1 MTGKKGRR
9 AWVNL
14 SYTKYR
20 KASSGGPVKRARDV
34 MKEFME
40 SFTYSDCASGS
51 MDTISIV
58 LNNSDSRFSKGW
70 MPGKR
75 DSMAAF
81 IVTDSWDGIQ
91 KQKMRCGTF
100 MVDKIRFSGPP
111 AICEI
116 GGICAPE
123 TTSFRTAERSKTWKK
138 ATLKGIASTVADKY
152 KLGLVFTGSDVNI
165 GTVEQ
170 SWETDYSFL
179 YKTAEEYG
187 YGIKIYR
194 NKILVY
200 DIAEMEDAEPS
211 GTIHKYQVTGG
222 YDWET
227 VMSGTYTGAKIRY
240 TNDDGREVS
249 CIVGK
254 GPRWLHVSGSAD
266 NITQA
271 KKLAAARVNNE
282 NRGTTT
288 ISLEIRGS
296 IKCFATSTVMLKGF
310 NRLSGKYF
318 IDEAEHRVDG
328 SGGYTTHLS
337 MHKVQRRIT
346 A

>member
-1 MTGKKGRR
+1 MADKTGRR

-14 SYTKYR
+14 SYTGYR
-20 KASSGGPVKRARDV
+20 KTSSGGPVKRARDV

-40 SFTYSDCASGS
+40 SFTYSDCATGS
-51 MDTISIV
+51 MDTISVV

-81 IVTDSWDGIQ
+81 IVTDNWESCK
-91 KQKMRCGTF
+91 KQKMCCGTF
-100 MVDKIRFSGPP
+100 IVDKIHFSGPP
-111 AICEI
+111 GICEI
-116 GGICAPE
+116 GAICAPE
-123 TTSFRTAERSKTWKK
+123 TTSFRTAERDKTWKK
-138 ATLKGIASTVADKY
+138 ATLKGIAGTIADKY
-152 KLGLVFTGSDVNI
+152 KLGLVFMGRDINTGTI
-165 GTVEQ
+165 GQ
-170 SWETDYSFL
+170 SGETDYNFL
-179 YKTAEEYG
+179 YKTAENYG

-200 DIAEMEDAEPS
+200 DISEMEDAEPV
-211 GTIHKYQVTGG
+211 GTIHKYQVTGS

-240 TNDDGREVS
+240 TDDDGKEIS
-249 CIVGK
+249 CTVGK
-254 GPRWLHVSGSAD
+254 GPRWLRVSGSAD

-271 KKLAAARVNNE
+271 KKMAAARVNNE
-282 NRGTTT
+282 NRGTTR
-288 ISLEIRGS
+288 ISLAIKGS
-296 IKCFATSTVMLKGF
+296 IKYFSTATVMLKGF

-318 IDEAEHRVDG
+318 IDEAEHRIDA
-328 SGGYTTHLS
+328 SDGYTTHLS
-337 MHKVQRRIT
+337 MHKIQGRIR